1 MTIAILAVVS
11 VSPWLIVALVWY
23 LSRRTLATVLEH
35 LEGILSVEVGRQD
48 ARIKKQLQR
57 DTGGTPE
64 GQGGNRSEATEL
76 ARMMTGQPVPDGW
89 E

>member
-1 MTIAILAVVS
+1 MLIAILAVS
-11 VSPWLIVALVWY
+11 TVSPWVV
-23 LSRRTLATVLEH
+23 
-35 LEGILSVEVGRQD
+35 GILLYYGLRRVLAYNLGQVEGMLTVEVARQD

-64 GQGGNRSEATEL
+64 GQGGNRSEASEL
-76 ARMMTGQPVPDGW
+76 ARMMSGQPVPDGW